1 MKTAHALLVGW
12 VIVSIASI
20 AGAVM
25 LGVNG
30 HPWLAALVA
39 ILGLSSKV
47 TAND

>member
-12 VIVSIASI
+12 VIVALSAI

-25 LGVNG
+25 LGIHG

-39 ILGLSSKV
+39 ILGLSAKMS
-47 TAND
+47 AND